1 MYRLK
6 KKHQD
11 LWKQISVEYMTEE
24 SDSDA
29 EEIKQHKLQWRS
41 ESKSHLY
48 RYVYIYIYIY
58 MSIANLELH
67 SLIQKLDK
75 LQEGDLK
82 KGGLSKNHRRNQH
95 HHYLFLR

>member
-41 ESKSHLY
+41 ESKNLITIHMYIL
-48 RYVYIYIYIY
+48 YVYYYCRAEFFDTE
-58 MSIANLELH
+58 SGQAA
-67 SLIQKLDK
+67 
-75 LQEGDLK
+75 G
-82 KGGLSKNHRRNQH
+82 R
-95 HHYLFLR
+95 